1 MDVKH
6 PLPLFLFTAAH
17 RAGAKR
23 WTACQSLQGT
33 SLMFIFISKLLSE
46 RKVRKQRW
54 AFCRSALEGAPPR
67 CSAAVYDNVCMFTAL
82 IVISVLTGAS
92 RHITLALPLG
102 RPLKIPA
109 DSALKIFA
117 FIYSVGV
124 SEFEILVFFS
134 AVFIS
139 SQKRTLKNRF
149 LYVFVPQTNSLRYK
163 SAIRGKILKKKKKFN
178 NSGKIT
184 FIYSRSLL
192 FSWNIYWSSW
202 AVSKS
207 LILEKIAIN
216 LLTEI
221 RPLLEIRVQK
231 LSCS

>member
-1 MDVKH
+1 
-6 PLPLFLFTAAH
+6 
-17 RAGAKR
+17 
-23 WTACQSLQGT
+23 
-33 SLMFIFISKLLSE
+33 
-46 RKVRKQRW
+46 
-54 AFCRSALEGAPPR
+54 
-67 CSAAVYDNVCMFTAL
+67 MFTAL

-149 LYVFVPQTNSLRYK
+149 LYVFVPQTNSVRYK
-163 SAIRGKILKKKKKFN
+163 SAIRGKILKKKKFN

-184 FIYSRSLL
+184 YLFKKFAVFLEYLLIQLSR
-192 FSWNIYWSSW
+192 F
-202 AVSKS
+202 
-207 LILEKIAIN
+207 KISDTGEN
-216 LLTEI
+216 
-221 RPLLEIRVQK
+221 RN
-231 LSCS
+231 

>member
-1 MDVKH
+1 M
-6 PLPLFLFTAAH
+6 
-17 RAGAKR
+17 
-23 WTACQSLQGT
+23 
-33 SLMFIFISKLLSE
+33 
-46 RKVRKQRW
+46 RKQRW

-149 LYVFVPQTNSLRYK
+149 LYVFVPQTNSVRYK
-163 SAIRGKILKKKKKFN
+163 SAIRGKILKKKKFN

-184 FIYSRSLL
+184 YLFKKFAVFLEYLLIQLSR
-192 FSWNIYWSSW
+192 F
-202 AVSKS
+202 
-207 LILEKIAIN
+207 KISDTGEN
-216 LLTEI
+216 
-221 RPLLEIRVQK
+221 RN
-231 LSCS
+231 

>member
-1 MDVKH
+1 M
-6 PLPLFLFTAAH
+6 
-17 RAGAKR
+17 
-23 WTACQSLQGT
+23 
-33 SLMFIFISKLLSE
+33 
-46 RKVRKQRW
+46 RKQRW

-124 SEFEILVFFS
+124 SEFDILVFFS

-149 LYVFVPQTNSLRYK
+149 LYVFVPQTNSVHYK
-163 SAIRGKILKKKKKFN
+163 SAIRGKILKKKKVQQFWQNNFYLFKKFAVFLEYLLIQL
-178 NSGKIT
+178 SRFKISDT
-184 FIYSRSLL
+184 GENR
-192 FSWNIYWSSW
+192 N
-202 AVSKS
+202 
-207 LILEKIAIN
+207 
-216 LLTEI
+216 
-221 RPLLEIRVQK
+221 
-231 LSCS
+231 

>member
-1 MDVKH
+1 M
-6 PLPLFLFTAAH
+6 
-17 RAGAKR
+17 
-23 WTACQSLQGT
+23 
-33 SLMFIFISKLLSE
+33 
-46 RKVRKQRW
+46 RKQRW

-92 RHITLALPLG
+92 RHITLA
-102 RPLKIPA
+102 PLKIPA

-149 LYVFVPQTNSLRYK
+149 LYVFVPQTNSVRYK
-163 SAIRGKILKKKKKFN
+163 SAIRGKILKKKKFN

-202 AVSKS
+202 PVSKS